1 MELPKYDPLIECL
14 KVLRN
19 QGYESAKQ
27 FLDSMDV
34 GEEERV
40 YVSSNLDMINANDIR
55 KEGEKHI
62 LDTDEETREL
72 KLNVLARGYRETL
85 NEDGIVAAQC
95 YFLTL
100 DKSIQEALTER
111 IDKIDLEYLTK

>member
-40 YVSSNLDMINANDIR
+40 YVSSNLDMVNDFDIQR
-55 KEGEKHI
+55 QSGRHL
-62 LDTDEETREL
+62 LDTDEKTR
-72 KLNVLARGYRETL
+72 
-85 NEDGIVAAQC
+85 
-95 YFLTL
+95 
-100 DKSIQEALTER
+100 
-111 IDKIDLEYLTK
+111 